1 MASVPLDVSVF
12 GFGTIRALGGDAITN
27 FSLLQPG
34 DGLFDF
40 VGSSDVLISIGHT
53 TTGSIPVLSGV
64 ADSKTFNKE
73 ETQILFSPYGEA
85 LVSFKPNW
93 VGEGVLFTFNSV
105 VEKAVY
111 EWVGSGTLFGFNN
124 TEEARVYVYDCA
136 SIVEFETPDYGFV
149 ERSLLTETVSGDI
162 SGSTSASTV
171 RVDEN
176 GSARIISG
184 QSYRS
189 ALNSDIATEFAEYGY
204 ITDAANAL
212 IDYGHILDT
221 PRQGLPG
228 CIYGEIEISGAAT
241 SKLQP
246 TYIAEGFI
254 SKLTGEATVPLDVS
268 VPIFGTIGKLSG
280 ESVPNFSLL
289 HPGDGQI
296 RVQGTLSN
304 VNLLWDSLDQEQFQT
319 QWSIRSC
326 CIQSRREADAL
337 LVHWRRRYSHE
348 SMDRKWKS
356 IHLQTAV
363 ERKVYNYVGSGR
375 SSDSTAK
382 KKQEYTHTT
391 ALLSLNLR
399 HQIMVSYNLVL
410 YWNLSAELF
419 LVKQLV
425 AHQS

>member
-1 MASVPLDVSVF
+1 MNRL
-12 GFGTIRALGGDAITN
+12 
-27 FSLLQPG
+27 
-34 DGLFDF
+34 
-40 VGSSDVLISIGHT
+40 VLE
-53 TTGSIPVLSGV
+53 L
-64 ADSKTFNKE
+64 
-73 ETQILFSPYGEA
+73 Y
-85 LVSFKPNW
+85 
-93 VGEGVLFTFNSV
+93 
-105 VEKAVY
+105 
-111 EWVGSGTLFGFNN
+111 GFNN

-228 CIYGEIEISGAAT
+228 GIYGEIEISGAAT

-254 SKLTGEATVPLDVS
+254 SKLTGEATVPLDVAI
-268 VPIFGTIGKLSG
+268 PIFGTIGTLRG
-280 ESVPNFSLL
+280 DSVPNFSLL

-296 RVQGTLSN
+296 KVQGTLSMST
-304 VNLLWDSLDQEQFQT
+304 LLWDSLDQEQFQNSVEH
-319 QWSIRSC
+319 QKLLHSIQKRGRCSSRSLEKEK
-326 CIQSRREADAL
+326 ILSRKHGLEVEIYSLYKLQLSVKYIIMLVLDA
-337 LVHWRRRYSHE
+337 
-348 SMDRKWKS
+348 
-356 IHLQTAV
+356 
-363 ERKVYNYVGSGR
+363 

-425 AHQS
+425 AHQELI